1 MVARPAQIHAT
12 SVGQRES
19 SDTSNNVSASPS
31 EPIGTVSPIPTSIL
45 VPAEASPHLT
55 FGPRACT
62 EKVLPLT
69 TTW

>member
-31 EPIGTVSPIPTSIL
+31 EPIGTVSPIP
-45 VPAEASPHLT
+45 PQYWY
-55 FGPRACT
+55 
-62 EKVLPLT
+62 LPKHRRT
-69 TTW
+69 